1 MSQRIQAAVE
11 EDMPKLT
18 RKIRKKIPIT
28 DGLGICRSCIN
39 LSTPTCTSHALV
51 GSISYFEAACAASRD
66 RCHKTRRS
74 LLECQFYTT
83 PQEPKKNYWKIIID
97 WFRSLK

>member
-39 LSTPTCTSHALV
+39 LSTPTVLV
-51 GSISYFEAACAASRD
+51 MLWLEVFPTLKLLVLQAEIDVTRLGVHCWNASFILP
-66 RCHKTRRS
+66 HKNQKR
-74 LLECQFYTT
+74 TT
-83 PQEPKKNYWKIIID
+83 G
-97 WFRSLK
+97 R